1 MHARRRS
8 LSSVLVRETSSAA
21 RRPVP
26 ASTHWRSI
34 VLGGAGLAAALALW
48 WLAVTLLA
56 GHNAMAAQFAP
67 QRALEALPSLVTED
81 QLFVH
86 AATSL
91 RRIAVGLAWA
101 LVVGVPLGFAIGRL
115 RWLERTLSPTLQFL
129 RMISPLSW
137 MPLAV
142 MSLGVGDRAVYFL
155 LAFAAVW
162 PLVMSTASGVAH
174 LDRRWV
180 QLGESLAATR
190 AEMLWHVYVPGIA
203 AHVLTGVRLAIG
215 ILWIVL
221 VPAEMLGVSA
231 GLGYLILDT
240 RDRLAYS
247 ELTAVILV
255 IGVLGFLLD
264 LAARAVAARLSSDM
278 SGGDR

>member
-1 MHARRRS
+1 M
-8 LSSVLVRETSSAA
+8 SSVLVHQTSSSG
-21 RRPVP
+21 RSRKP
-26 ASTHWRSI
+26 ASAHWRSV
-34 VLGGAGLAAALALW
+34 VLGVAGLVATLALW

-56 GHNAMAAQFAP
+56 GHNAMTAQFAP
-67 QRALEALPSLVTED
+67 QRALQALPALLAND
-81 QLFVH
+81 QLLVH
-86 AATSL
+86 VATSL
-91 RRIAVGLAWA
+91 KRIAVGLAWA
-101 LVVGVPLGFAIGRL
+101 LVIGVPLGFAIGRL
-115 RWLERTLSPTLQFL
+115 RWLEQTLSPTLQLL

-162 PLVMSTASGVAH
+162 PLAMSTASGVAH
-174 LDRRWV
+174 LDRRWI

-190 AEMLWHVYVPGIA
+190 AEMLWHIYVPGVA

-264 LAARAVAARLSSDM
+264 LAARAIAARLSSDATM
-278 SGGDR
+278 RAQ

>member
-1 MHARRRS
+1 M
-8 LSSVLVRETSSAA
+8 SSVLPRKAA
-21 RRPVP
+21 PDAAKHP
-26 ASTHWRSI
+26 ARARFRGRGI
-34 VLGGAGLAAALALW
+34 VLGLAGLAATIALW

-67 QRALEALPSLVTED
+67 QRAWQALPALIAEDRLLV
-81 QLFVH
+81 H
-86 AATSL
+86 IATSL
-91 RRIAVGLAWA
+91 KRIAVGLGWA
-101 LVVGVPLGFAIGRL
+101 LVVGVPLGFAIGRIH
-115 RWLERTLSPTLQFL
+115 WLEQALSPTLQFL

-137 MPLAV
+137 MPVAV
-142 MSLGVGDRAVYFL
+142 MALGVGDRAVYFL
-155 LAFAAVW
+155 RAFAAVW
-162 PLVMSTASGVAH
+162 PLVMSTAAGVAH
-174 LDRRWV
+174 IDRRWT

-190 AEMLWHVYVPGIA
+190 TEMLWHIYVPGVA

-255 IGVLGFLLD
+255 IGALGFGLD
-264 LAARAVAARLSSDM
+264 FDARAVAARLR
-278 SGGDR
+278 GGMPVREGTSR